1 MRVRMATVHV
11 RQVPV
16 TTPVGFTLNQTDK
29 LVKLALSA
37 ADELWRIAANIK
49 ASFEH
54 QPVDGS

>member
-1 MRVRMATVHV
+1 MATVHV